1 MRHTQ
6 RAPTTLTDAEA
17 RALLDATGRA
27 DDDFRDHLLV
37 SVALGTGLRVS
48 EVVGLNVGD
57 VRNGKGAKGLWTL
70 RPEAT
75 KGNVGGTVALPDKLR
90 RKVSR
95 LLAWKGERG
104 EPLDDNSPLFVSR
117 GGGRGGQAGGGRLS
131 VRSAQHLFSAWQ
143 VRCGFDRRVH
153 FHCLRHTFAS
163 NLWRLTGDLRLT
175 QQACR
180 HASAQ
185 TTSIYT
191 HPTDEDVLR
200 AVQRLPC

>member
-95 LLAWKGERG
+95 LLAWKGERVSNG
-104 EPLDDNSPLFVSR
+104 MVFLFTVMHAWSNVPCHSLPVNPLAPTSTINR
-117 GGGRGGQAGGGRLS
+117 WLS
-131 VRSAQHLFSAWQ
+131 VPPLTNRNPFRWSA
-143 VRCGFDRRVH
+143 FDKAAA
-153 FHCLRHTFAS
+153 FLIT
-163 NLWRLTGDLRLT
+163 
-175 QQACR
+175 CR
-180 HASAQ
+180 W
-185 TTSIYT
+185 
-191 HPTDEDVLR
+191 
-200 AVQRLPC
+200 